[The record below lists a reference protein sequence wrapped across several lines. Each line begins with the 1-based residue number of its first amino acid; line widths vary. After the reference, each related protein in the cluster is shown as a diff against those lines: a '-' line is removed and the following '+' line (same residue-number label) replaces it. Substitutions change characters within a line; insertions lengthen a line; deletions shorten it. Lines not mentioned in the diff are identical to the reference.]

1 MNALDVINNI
11 VDNDNLYRANL
22 KYCLVS
28 SNKHPLKID
37 GTNARPNNVDDFTT
51 LEELL
56 TVENL
61 SDYAGLGISIQASN
75 ICAID
80 VDKCFSESF
89 NISSGDARAQMIIEM
104 FQKYAYIEF
113 SFSGKG
119 LRVLFRQDLIP
130 NYIDFYY
137 IKNEKFG
144 IEYYQPFQSY
154 RYVTIT
160 GRTIFN
166 NPIDSNVNFNDV
178 ILEFLNIYMKRVKK
192 IKEIDIIKD
201 DKTVEQLMKTV
212 KSHYI
217 TNHLFQDIWFS
228 RAPGSGSDESER
240 DFYLLSY
247 LYEHVTQNKEKL
259 KYIFEQSPFFRSKD
273 YKHVNKWTNQ
283 NYRYYN
289 YLYERIRR
297 N

>member
-11 VDNDNLYRANL
+11 VDNDNLYGANL

-56 TVENL
+56 TIENL
-61 SDYAGLGISIQASN
+61 DEYAGIGISIQASN

-80 VDKCFSESF
+80 VDKCFLEPF
-89 NISSGDARAQMIIEM
+89 NIDSADSRAQIIIEM

-119 LRVLFRQDLIP
+119 LRVLFRQDLIS
-130 NYIDFYY
+130 NYTDSYY
-137 IKNEKFG
+137 IKNERFG
-144 IEYYQPFQSY
+144 IEYYQPSQSY

-160 GRTIFN
+160 GRTIIN
-166 NPIDSNVNFNDV
+166 NTIDSDLNFNDV
-178 ILEFLNIYMKRVKK
+178 ILEFLNMYMKRTKK
-192 IKEIDIIKD
+192 VKEIDSIKD
-201 DKTVEQLMKTV
+201 DKTVEQLMRIV

-217 TNHLFQDIWFS
+217 NNHSFQDVWFS
-228 RAPGSGSDESER
+228 KAPGSGADESER

-259 KYIFEQSPFFRSKD
+259 KYIFEQSPFFKSKD

-297 N
+297 K